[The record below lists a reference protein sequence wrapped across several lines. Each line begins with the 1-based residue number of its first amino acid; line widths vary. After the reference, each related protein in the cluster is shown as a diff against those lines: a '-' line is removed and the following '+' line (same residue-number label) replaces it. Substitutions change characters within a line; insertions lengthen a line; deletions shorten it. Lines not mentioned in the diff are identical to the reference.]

1 MSGRIQTCC
10 ALGLALL
17 LLLVGAGGQSFP
29 WIAAAQAE
37 AEPSGAK
44 LPPLT
49 PKPWL
54 VPQVATPTPTID
66 ATLPPASITD
76 MEEEVAAP
84 SDASDTLPPSSLNS
98 WEEEPTAT
106 PAPLPTLTP
115 TEDTALPGVLGL
127 TDPSVFRMLLIGTDA
142 YTVKQAGRSDTMIL
156 LQVDTRNRDIKMIS
170 FLRDLYVKIPGHGKT
185 RLNAAYVYGGVS
197 LLKQT
202 LETNFGVTVDRTLS
216 VNFSLMVELI
226 DRIGGVPVDV
236 SERERKQLNSI
247 LKFYNTH
254 NGYKE
259 RDQLLTESGV
269 QRLTGK
275 QALCYSRI
283 RKIDSDFARTS
294 RQRKVLEGVY
304 QSVKE
309 LDGLT
314 LAGIL
319 TETIAQVKTD
329 MTLADAVA
337 LVPVL
342 LKLDDA
348 EFDEL
353 TIPVKNGY
361 NSETIS
367 GMMVLVP
374 NLDKNQHAIAE
385 FLQ

>member
-1 MSGRIQTCC
+1 M
-10 ALGLALL
+10 
-17 LLLVGAGGQSFP
+17 
-29 WIAAAQAE
+29 E
-37 AEPSGAK
+37 
-44 LPPLT
+44 
-49 PKPWL
+49 
-54 VPQVATPTPTID
+54 ATPDSPT
-66 ATLPPASITD
+66 TSG
-76 MEEEVAAP
+76 
-84 SDASDTLPPSSLNS
+84 TLPPSSLNG
-98 WEEEPTAT
+98 WEEDVPPTVT
-106 PAPLPTLTP
+106 PAPTP
-115 TEDTALPGVLGL
+115 TEDTTLPGVLGL
-127 TDPSVFRMLLIGTDA
+127 ADPSVFRILLIGTDA
-142 YTVKQAGRSDTMIL
+142 YTLKQAGRSDTMIL
-156 LQVDTRNRDIKMIS
+156 LQVNTRSRDIKMVS
-170 FLRDLYVKIPGHGKT
+170 FLRDLFVKIPGHGKT
-185 RLNAAYVYGGVS
+185 RLNAAYVYGGVD

-202 LETNFGVTVDRTLS
+202 LESNFGVTVDRTLT
-216 VNFSLMVELI
+216 VNFSLMVELV
-226 DRIGGVPVDV
+226 DRIGGVQVEV

-319 TETIAQVKTD
+319 TETLAQVKTD

-342 LKLDDA
+342 IKLNDV

-353 TIPVKNGY
+353 TIPIKGGY
-361 NSETIS
+361 SSETIS

-374 NLDKNQHAIAE
+374 NLKKNTSAIAE